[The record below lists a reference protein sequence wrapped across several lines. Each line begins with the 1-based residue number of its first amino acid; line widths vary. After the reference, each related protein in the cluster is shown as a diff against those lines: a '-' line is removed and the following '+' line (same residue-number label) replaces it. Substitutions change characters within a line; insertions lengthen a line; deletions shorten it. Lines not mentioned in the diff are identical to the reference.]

1 MPLSTILTGRN
12 LDALLNQLSDGII
25 IVDQTL
31 HIRSFNEAAQMLSG
45 YSQQEIVNQ
54 YYHDKL
60 IEYIDS
66 EGNVL
71 NELQQPIVRAMNGET
86 VSCATLYLRHQKGW
100 PIAVWLRTIPLIGME
115 GRIIGAA
122 EIFNR
127 VKSNVQSEK
136 IAALAKLAFT
146 DPVTKLYN
154 RSYLEVKLR
163 AALDEMSNTLV
174 PFSILLLSITNL
186 KQINEK
192 YGPETGDKLLQLAA
206 KTLRA
211 NNSEEEELLC
221 RWQGA
226 KIVILTQQPKRSLL
240 LLTANKK
247 KILLDQLS
255 ITLNGERI
263 PMEAALA
270 ATLVRPGDTQLGII
284 ERTEMLLSKSEQSGN
299 RIAIDAE

>member
-31 HIRSFNEAAQMLSG
+31 HIRSFNEAAQLLSG

-146 DPVTKLYN
+146 DPITKLYN

-247 KILLDQLS
+247 KFLLDQLS
-255 ITLNGERI
+255 ITLNGEQI

>member
-1 MPLSTILTGRN
+1 MPLSTILTGHN

-31 HIRSFNEAAQMLSG
+31 HIRSFNEAAQLLSG
-45 YSQQEIVNQ
+45 YSHKEIINQ

-60 IEYIDS
+60 IEYVDS
-66 EGNVL
+66 DGSVL
-71 NELQQPIVRAMNGET
+71 NELQQPIVKAMNGET
-86 VSCATLYLRHQKGW
+86 TSYATLYLRHQKGW
-100 PIAVWLRTIPLIGME
+100 PIAVWLRTVPLIGME
-115 GRIIGAA
+115 GRVIGAA

-163 AALDEMSNTLV
+163 STLDEMSNTLV
-174 PFSILLLSITNL
+174 PFSILLLAITNL

-211 NNSEEEELLC
+211 NNSDEEDLLC

-226 KIVILTQQPKRSLL
+226 KIVILAQQPKRSLL

-263 PMEAALA
+263 PAEVALA

-284 ERTEMLLSKSEQSGN
+284 ERAEMLLSKSEQSGN
-299 RIAIDAE
+299 HIAIDAE

>member
-31 HIRSFNEAAQMLSG
+31 HIRSFNEAAQLLSG

-146 DPVTKLYN
+146 DPITKLYN